1 MSGTSRYMGLVEKY
15 FDQLADGEFDRLT
28 AQPIQEVS
36 LHIHETWLRRMVA
49 KGERVLEIGA
59 GGGRFTQTLHAIGA
73 RVVVADLS
81 GVQLDINRR
90 NAEPLGYAPSVEA
103 WERAD
108 VCAMPQFADASFD
121 AVVAYG
127 GPLSYALERRDA
139 AAAECRRV
147 LKPGGALLA
156 SVMSMWG
163 TFNRYYMNFVK
174 APPSQMREIVRTGD
188 VTPNSSAPTTHPHH
202 LYRAA
207 ELRDLLA
214 RHGFADIRLCSSH
227 GIAHLYDPVLEQARQ
242 RPEVWTNLLAFELEA
257 AESEGYVETGTHIIA
272 VARARPA

>member
-1 MSGTSRYMGLVEKY
+1 
-15 FDQLADGEFDRLT
+15 
-28 AQPIQEVS
+28 
-36 LHIHETWLRRMVA
+36 
-49 KGERVLEIGA
+49 VLEIGA

-108 VCAMPQFADASFD
+108 VCAMPQFPDASFD

-139 AAAECRRV
+139 AAEECRRV
-147 LKPGGALLA
+147 LKPRGALLA

-174 APPSQMREIVRTGD
+174 APPSQMREIIRTGD
-188 VTPNSSAPTTHPHH
+188 VTPQSSSATTHPHH

-214 RHGFADIRLCSSH
+214 RHGFHDIRLCSSH
-227 GIAHLYDPVLEQARQ
+227 GIAHLYDPLLEQARA
-242 RPEVWTNLLAFELEA
+242 RPEVWSSLLAFELEA
-257 AESEGYVETGTHIIA
+257 AESEGYVETGTHLIA